1 MKKYLTI
8 VASWLDRPFPYSE
21 TATAK
26 IRIAVLFGLFVFLFL
41 AFFQPFG
48 IEDIEGEKYLYLSGF
63 GIVTF
68 TAMMITFFVLPLIF
82 TSFFNLDNWRV
93 KNHILFTLSN
103 VLLIALF
110 NWLYNN
116 QAGVKTSEY
125 NDLPSFLV
133 ITAGV
138 GVIPVVILTMYI
150 ERRLLKMHNEV
161 ALDVSNQI
169 EKQRGESINEDSI
182 ILVSENSNESLQL
195 PQSQLICI
203 GSEGNYS
210 KVYFRDD
217 GKVEERMMRI
227 PLKKLEAELG
237 KYKKIIRCHR
247 SYIINLQQIEYV
259 SGNARSYKLHMV
271 ELDFTIPVSRSF
283 PKTII
288 EQLVIV

>member
-1 MKKYLTI
+1 MNKHLTTI
-8 VASWLDRPFPYSE
+8 ISWLDRPFPYSE
-21 TATAK
+21 TAASK
-26 IRIAVLFGLFVFLFL
+26 IRVSVLFGLFVFLFL

-48 IEDIEGEKYLYLSGF
+48 IEDIEGHKYLYLSGF

-68 TAMMITFFVLPLIF
+68 TVMMITFFVLPLIF
-82 TSFFNLDNWRV
+82 TSFFDLDNWRV
-93 KNHILFTLSN
+93 KNHIVFTLSN

-116 QAGVKTSEY
+116 QAAVKTSAY

-138 GVIPVVILTMYI
+138 GLIPVVILTMYI
-150 ERRLLKMHNEV
+150 ERSLLKKHNHV
-161 ALDVSNQI
+161 ALDISNRI
-169 EKQRGESINEDSI
+169 EKQRGANINEESIT
-182 ILVSENSNESLQL
+182 LLAENSNESLQL

-210 KVYFRDD
+210 KVYYRDD

-227 PLKKLEAELG
+227 PLKKVEVELG
-237 KYKKIIRCHR
+237 KYKKIVRCHR
-247 SYIINLQQIEYV
+247 SYIVNLQQIEYV
-259 SGNARSYKLHMV
+259 SGNARSYKLHMT

-288 EQLVIV
+288 DQLVIA